1 MAKVL
6 EGPGMGLLKKWGMSV
21 PGYVVVRS
29 VEQLDQSASEKLWLR
44 ESRLVVKA
52 HEAVGSR
59 MKLGL
64 VKVDLDL
71 AAARKAAKDM
81 LGKQVGGGMTISQ
94 VIVSEMIPHKEE
106 YYISVKSTRE
116 GAELLLANVG
126 GIEIESN
133 WEKVAKLPVRI
144 GEVPTKDQLT
154 DLAHRAGFGK
164 DLFPVV
170 AEFASKLY
178 QCFENEDAQY
188 LEINPLV
195 IRSSE
200 RELVALDAVTLLD
213 ADARFRHPDW
223 DFSFAAEFGRPYTE
237 NERSVMEVDSKIKGS
252 VKFIEIPG
260 GDTALLPAGGGAS
273 VFYTDAVVALG
284 GKPANYAEYSGD
296 PPDWA
301 VEVLT
306 EKVCSLPNIKRII
319 VGGAIAN
326 FTNVKK
332 TFAGIIAGFRK
343 AQAAGKMDGV
353 EIWIRRGG
361 PYEKEGLAAMKALE
375 AEGFLIH
382 VFDRYTPLTDI
393 VDMSLKKEITSAAV
407 SPRDKAGTAKA
418 RTQRGGEARQ

>member
-21 PGYVVVRS
+21 PGYVVVTS
-29 VEQLDQSASEKLWLR
+29 TEQFEQSASAHAWLKQ
-44 ESRLVVKA
+44 SRLVVKA

-71 AAARKAAKDM
+71 EAARRAVKEM
-81 LGKQVGGGMTISQ
+81 LGKTLGGGMTISQ

-116 GAELLLANVG
+116 GAELLLASVG

-133 WEKVAKLPVRI
+133 WDKVKKLTVRI
-144 GEVPTKDQLT
+144 CEVPSKNELM
-154 DLAHRAGFGK
+154 DLAKRSGFDN
-164 DLFPVV
+164 DLASGVV
-170 AEFASKLY
+170 EFAAKLY
-178 QCFENEDAQY
+178 QCFDEEDAQY

-195 IRSSE
+195 LRSTD
-200 RELVALDAVTLLD
+200 RELMALDAVTLLD

-223 DFSFAAEFGRPYTE
+223 DFSFAAEFGRPYSE
-237 NERSVMEVDSKIKGS
+237 NERAVMEVDSKIKGS

-306 EKVCSLPNIKRII
+306 EKVCSLPKIKRII

-343 AQAAGKMDGV
+343 AKAAGKLNGV
-353 EIWIRRGG
+353 QIWVRRGG
-361 PYEKEGLAAMKALE
+361 PYEKEGLAAMKTLE
-375 AEGFLIH
+375 SEGFLIH

-393 VDMSLKKEITSAAV
+393 VDMSLEQQSSAPSKEKT
-407 SPRDKAGTAKA
+407 GTAKA
-418 RTQRGGEARQ
+418 RSQKAGEATR